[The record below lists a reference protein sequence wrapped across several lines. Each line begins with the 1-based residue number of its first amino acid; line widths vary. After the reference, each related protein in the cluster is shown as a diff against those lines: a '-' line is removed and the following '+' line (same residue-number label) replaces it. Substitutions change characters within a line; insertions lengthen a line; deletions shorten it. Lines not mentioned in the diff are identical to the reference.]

1 VLVQSEG
8 TLSLKGKTM
17 MKYKVGLILFLFL
30 VLVACKEKDYSTNSR
45 PTFCF
50 DSFHSDC
57 KDEDGFGKII
67 HTAGK
72 GKIIVSSF
80 NDTIRVAHLNAY
92 YDICAQ
98 IKMDVEETKYGFD
111 LFEKDEGDTCRSKCY
126 SDVICFIYNLSA
138 GTYLIKVFDTTG
150 NSIDQGYVI
159 VRPKEDEGP
168 RG

>member
-1 VLVQSEG
+1 MLVQSKCA
-8 TLSLKGKTM
+8 LSPTGNVV

-30 VLVACKEKDYSTNSR
+30 GLVACREKDYPTNSR

-50 DSFHSDC
+50 DSFHSGC
-57 KDEDGFGKII
+57 KDEDGFGKIT

-72 GKIIVSSF
+72 GKINVYSF
-80 NDTIRVAHLNAY
+80 NDTIRVDHLNAY

-98 IKMDVEETKYGFD
+98 IKIDVEKTKYGFD

-126 SDVICFIYNLSA
+126 SDVKCFIYNLSA
-138 GTYLIKVFDTTG
+138 GTYLIKVFDTSG
-150 NSIDQGYVI
+150 NPIDQGSAI
-159 VRPKEDEGP
+159 VRPKEDDGP